1 MCPKSAII
9 NSLLCFAGYIL
20 STMQA
25 QDADTGTNGEVRYS
39 LSGEDIEAFSMDPL
53 TGGLCSDFSS

>member
-1 MCPKSAII
+1 
-9 NSLLCFAGYIL
+9 
-20 STMQA
+20 MQA